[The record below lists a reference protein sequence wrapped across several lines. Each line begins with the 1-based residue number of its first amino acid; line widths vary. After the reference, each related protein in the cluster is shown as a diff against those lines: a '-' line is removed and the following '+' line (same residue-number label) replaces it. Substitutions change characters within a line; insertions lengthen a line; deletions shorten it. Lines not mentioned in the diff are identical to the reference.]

1 MAKRKKKVSRK
12 PARKKTR
19 KVKRTRRAAPARR
32 KKALTKIEEAIEVPN
47 RAAALL
53 WGEPRPL
60 EQSAGKKK
68 D

>member
-19 KVKRTRRAAPARR
+19 KVARARRAPARR
-32 KKALTKIEEAIEVPN
+32 KKALTRIEEALEVPN

-60 EQSAGKKK
+60 EQPAGTKK